1 MIQPQF
7 SKGGVIMTIAKSK
20 DARNVKPKSVAK
32 TNLPVTP
39 EERYRMIAEAAYFR
53 AEKRGFVG
61 GDMAEDWL
69 QAEAETERLLQ
80 QRQATEKGGLAVA
93 ETGISA
99 KAQRG
104 PS

>member
-1 MIQPQF
+1 
-7 SKGGVIMTIAKSK
+7 MTKSK
-20 DARNVKPKSVAK
+20 SPATRNLKPKSVAK

-80 QRQATEKGGLAVA
+80 QRQTPERGGLAVT
-93 ETGISA
+93 ETGISV
-99 KAQRG
+99 KV
-104 PS
+104 